1 MKKIIIACL
10 AIFCMMIS
18 CTGNPQIEPK
28 NESPAKQP
36 LTGICTTD
44 TFELYET
51 QNIWTFIK
59 LNTTTGEIWQ
69 VQYTLSDDHP
79 SLETVL
85 NDRPLIVTTNPNEKI
100 PGRFSLYPTKNLYNY
115 ILLDQM
121 DGRVWQVQWGFEPDK
136 HMIMPILPE

>member
-18 CTGNPQIEPK
+18 CTGNPQTEPK

-51 QNIWTFIK
+51 QNMWTFIK

>member
-10 AIFCMMIS
+10 AIFGLMIS
-18 CTGNPQIEPK
+18 CTGNSQTEQKPK
-28 NESPAKQP
+28 NQT

-51 QNIWTFIK
+51 QNMWTFIK
-59 LNTTTGEIWQ
+59 LNTATGEIWQ

-121 DGRVWQVQWGFEPDK
+121 DGRVWQVQWGFEPYK
-136 HMIMPILPE
+136 HMVMPILPE

>member
-10 AIFCMMIS
+10 AIFGLMIS
-18 CTGNPQIEPK
+18 CTGNSQTEQKPK
-28 NESPAKQP
+28 NQT

-51 QNIWTFIK
+51 QNMWTFIK
-59 LNTTTGEIWQ
+59 LNTATGEIWQ

>member
-1 MKKIIIACL
+1 MKKIIIVCL
-10 AIFCMMIS
+10 AIFGLMIS
-18 CTGNPQIEPK
+18 CTGNSQTEQKPK
-28 NESPAKQP
+28 NQT

-51 QNIWTFIK
+51 QNMWTFIK
-59 LNTTTGEIWQ
+59 LNTATGEIWQ

-136 HMIMPILPE
+136 HMVMPILPE

>member
-1 MKKIIIACL
+1 MKKIIIACMTVIGL
-10 AIFCMMIS
+10 MVS
-18 CTGNPQIEPK
+18 CTGNHQTEQK
-28 NESPAKQP
+28 TESATKSS

-51 QNIWTFIK
+51 QNMWTFIK
-59 LNTTTGEIWQ
+59 LNTATGEIWQ

-85 NDRPLIVTTNPNEKI
+85 NDRPLVVTSDPKEKI

-136 HMIMPILPE
+136 HMVMPILPE

>member
-18 CTGNPQIEPK
+18 CTGNPQTEPK
-28 NESPAKQP
+28 NEFPAKQP

-51 QNIWTFIK
+51 QNMWTFIK

>member
-1 MKKIIIACL
+1 MKKIIIAYL
-10 AIFCMMIS
+10 AIFGLMIS
-18 CTGNPQIEPK
+18 CTGNSQTEQKPK
-28 NESPAKQP
+28 NQT

-51 QNIWTFIK
+51 QNMWTFIK

-85 NDRPLIVTTNPNEKI
+85 NDRPLIVTTNPNEKS

-115 ILLDQM
+115 ILLYQM

>member
-18 CTGNPQIEPK
+18 CTGNPQTELK

-59 LNTTTGEIWQ
+59 LNTATGEIWQ

-136 HMIMPILPE
+136 HLIIPIIPE

>member
-18 CTGNPQIEPK
+18 CTGNPQTEQKPK
-28 NESPAKQP
+28 NQT

-51 QNIWTFIK
+51 QNMWTFIK
-59 LNTTTGEIWQ
+59 LNTATGEIWQ
-69 VQYTLSDDHP
+69 VQYAINDDN
-79 SLETVL
+79 SRFETVL
-85 NDRPLIVTTNPNEKI
+85 NDRPLVVTSNPNEKI

>member
-1 MKKIIIACL
+1 MKKIIIAYL
-10 AIFCMMIS
+10 AIFGLMIS
-18 CTGNPQIEPK
+18 CTGNSQTEQKPK
-28 NESPAKQP
+28 NQT

-51 QNIWTFIK
+51 QNMWTFIK

-115 ILLDQM
+115 ILLYQM

>member
-10 AIFCMMIS
+10 AIFGLMIS
-18 CTGNPQIEPK
+18 CTGNTQTGQK
-28 NESPAKQP
+28 NEFPAKQP

-44 TFELYET
+44 TFKLYET
-51 QNIWTFIK
+51 QNMWTFIK
-59 LNTTTGEIWQ
+59 LNTATGEIWQ

-136 HMIMPILPE
+136 HMVMPILPE

>member
-10 AIFCMMIS
+10 AIFGLMIS
-18 CTGNPQIEPK
+18 CTGNSQTEQKPK
-28 NESPAKQP
+28 NQT

-51 QNIWTFIK
+51 QNMWTFIK

>member
-18 CTGNPQIEPK
+18 CTGNSQTEQKPK
-28 NESPAKQP
+28 NQT

-51 QNIWTFIK
+51 QNMWTFIK

>member
-18 CTGNPQIEPK
+18 CTGNPQTEPK

-59 LNTTTGEIWQ
+59 LNTATGEIWQ

-121 DGRVWQVQWGFEPDK
+121 DGRVWQVQWGFEPDI
-136 HMIMPILPE
+136 HLIIPIIPE